1 MKKIKWNIRH
11 KGYAWKGEEAKERLK
26 LIPEKIEM
34 LQGKLFW
41 SDKERLNM
49 LGLLLENVG
58 IDKAIRFGEPKIWRE
73 AITELEE

>member
-1 MKKIKWNIRH
+1 MKRIKWDIRH
-11 KGYAWKGEEAKERLK
+11 KGHAWKGEAAKERLK

-34 LQGKLFW
+34 FQGKLFW

-58 IDKAIRFGEPKIWRE
+58 IDKAIRFGEPKMWRE
-73 AITELEE
+73 AVAELEE